1 MTTSVLRFEK
11 IKSFTAI
18 NLSESHVYRFSYTPN
33 ANAERTQFNRVLIGK
48 SGLSR
53 NIQRVFNKLEVK
65 PRKNA
70 VLAMD
75 CILSLSNDAF
85 TCKAHIN
92 KFCEASKDF
101 LEKTFKGR
109 CISAVIHLDETTPH
123 IHAIIL
129 PLEKKNGK
137 WKLNARNMFG
147 KANLSQYQKDY
158 YSYMK
163 SSFPK
168 LTPPLHGRK
177 ANHESIRNYYNSI
190 SLNLEK
196 SIEMRELLNEI
207 NSYDNRLMS
216 KKKYES
222 HNISLMKNKPKL
234 T

>member
-11 IKSFTAI
+11 VKSLTAI
-18 NLSESHVYRFSYTPN
+18 NLSDSHIYRFSYTPN
-33 ANAERTQFNRVLIGK
+33 ANPERTPLNRVLIGR

-85 TCKAHIN
+85 TCEADIN
-92 KFCEASKDF
+92 KFCEASKKF

-123 IHAIIL
+123 IHALIL
-129 PLEKKNGK
+129 PLEKKDGK
-137 WKLNARNMFG
+137 WKLNARNIFG
-147 KANLSQYQKDY
+147 KTNLSRYQKYY

-163 SSFPK
+163 SVFPK

-177 ANHESIRNYYNSI
+177 ANHESIKNYYNSI
-190 SLNLEK
+190 SLNLER
-196 SIEMRELLNEI
+196 SIEMRETLKDI
-207 NSYDNRLMS
+207 NSYENLMKS
-216 KKKYES
+216 NQNYGIP
-222 HNISLMKNKPKL
+222 NISLRKNKPKKI
-234 T
+234 

>member
-33 ANAERTQFNRVLIGK
+33 ANPKRTHFNRVLIGK

-53 NIQRVFNKLEVK
+53 NIKRAFDKLEVK

-85 TCKAHIN
+85 TCKADIN

-101 LEKTFKGR
+101 LDKTFKGR

-123 IHAIIL
+123 IHALIL
-129 PLEKKNGK
+129 PLEKGDGK
-137 WKLNARNMFG
+137 WKLNARKIFS
-147 KANLSQYQKDY
+147 KSTLSNYQKEY
-158 YSYMK
+158 YKYMK
-163 SSFPK
+163 SVFPTLSPPNFGSK
-168 LTPPLHGRK
+168 LKHNK
-177 ANHESIRNYYNSI
+177 IASYYNQIHQSTSPSIDRNTELKNLISDVREVSI
-190 SLNLEK
+190 SNKIRTCNRHLKLN
-196 SIEMRELLNEI
+196 
-207 NSYDNRLMS
+207 
-216 KKKYES
+216 
-222 HNISLMKNKPKL
+222 
-234 T
+234 

>member
-85 TCKAHIN
+85 TCKADIN

-101 LEKTFKGR
+101 LDKTFKGR

-123 IHAIIL
+123 IHALIL
-129 PLEKKNGK
+129 PLEKNNGK

-147 KANLSQYQKDY
+147 KTNLSRYQKDY

-163 SSFPK
+163 SVFPE

-177 ANHESIRNYYNSI
+177 ASHESIKNYYNSI

-196 SIEMRELLNEI
+196 SIEMQKNLNDVNI
-207 NSYDNRLMS
+207 YDNRFKS
-216 KKKYES
+216 NKIYKSPHIPSRKS
-222 HNISLMKNKPKL
+222 KPKAI
-234 T
+234 